1 VDVEVAEALGAVAE
15 AVATDSASSAAVRVR
30 GQRVARARNF
40 SAASDAEGGT
50 RSTASR
56 PCPSRPTGTWWKVSL
71 CCTVLYP
78 IVCNCVGVCLS
89 VEFDLAQLLKLVA
102 NPPSKTEDL
111 AWCGHLDHY
120 DEAYDKL
127 SVRTA
132 RPLKRIDN
140 KIFYGHVT
148 TSDVSDSMPACIH

>member
-1 VDVEVAEALGAVAE
+1 
-15 AVATDSASSAAVRVR
+15 
-30 GQRVARARNF
+30 
-40 SAASDAEGGT
+40 
-50 RSTASR
+50 
-56 PCPSRPTGTWWKVSL
+56 
-71 CCTVLYP
+71 
-78 IVCNCVGVCLS
+78 VCENA
-89 VEFDLAQLLKLVA
+89 EFDLAQLLKLVA

-148 TSDVSDSMPACIH
+148 TSDVSVCCAWPSTFAHCSISTGPHDSQLRSRQCGRIFRH